1 MVWIRNTAFYIHIT
15 QKSMLKVES
24 DDPFMPEGMA
34 VRVGSLQTIQ
44 PSCTMQY
51 NIQIQGG
58 AK

>member
-1 MVWIRNTAFYIHIT
+1 M
-15 QKSMLKVES
+15 KS

-51 NIQIQGG
+51 NIQIEEG
-58 AK
+58 AKEMGG